1 MAQLGNVMGV
11 IGAVVALTI
20 SLYFVDPVQTAND
33 SFYRLNT
40 AHCRS
45 DGGTTTRNLIVTAV
59 GTTGTSVA
67 SSTTGIPTVGAVIP
81 VVKAATGSACTLSGQ
96 TLSAAPGSSKSRT
109 VTGTTEDD
117 VSVTFTAAGTA
128 KTYSSP
134 SGWSWKVTPSF
145 LGAFGTIVLLV
156 ISLVPLML
164 SVGFIGMAFRVVK
177 QGTQSGMSG
186 SGVITGGVMRDV
198 GLMLIAVVAV
208 FVAAPFM
215 GAVESAAGVTT
226 AGNLD
231 SADQFSVITKLAYSI
246 LPLGYAVGI
255 IEVTTRGGF
264 GTSAIGG
271 AYRVGRRAYAI
282 SRGM

>member
-40 AHCRS
+40 AHCRHT
-45 DGGTTTRNLIVTAV
+45 DGTTTRNLIQHD
-59 GTTGTSVA
+59 
-67 SSTTGIPTVGAVIP
+67 SSGNP
-81 VVKAATGSACTLSGQ
+81 TGSA
-96 TLSAAPGSSKSRT
+96 AAVTAKGATCAVTAGTGSWY
-109 VTGTTEDD
+109 TEDG
-117 VSVTFTAAGTA
+117 VLVTITSADTMP
-128 KTYSSP
+128 T
-134 SGWSWKVTPSF
+134 GWSWKVTPSF

-271 AYRVGRRAYAI
+271 AYRVGRRAYNI